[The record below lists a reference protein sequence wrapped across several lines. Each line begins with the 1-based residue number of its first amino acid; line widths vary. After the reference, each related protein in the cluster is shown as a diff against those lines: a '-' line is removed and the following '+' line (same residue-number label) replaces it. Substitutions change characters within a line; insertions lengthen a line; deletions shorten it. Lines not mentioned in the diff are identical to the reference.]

1 MLSNNNN
8 CCITI
13 KLSYTMVKKMNKK
26 ITFVLVLALAA
37 FLVMGSA
44 SAGLFD
50 FLGGGEDTVKIGYLP
65 SDHDAALF
73 VADAQGL
80 YKDKGINTELVQ
92 FNNGGD
98 LMTAMASGD
107 VDVGYVGISPVLSS
121 VSAGVPV
128 KIISA
133 AQVEG
138 SGIVVTNDSHIDDA
152 KDLAGKTVATPGEAS
167 IQHVLLAAYL
177 KANGMSLDDVNE
189 SAMKV
194 PSINDALKTGNLPA
208 AITFQPYVSLGETD
222 ANIHKLAD
230 SSEIV
235 PGHPCCVVV
244 ASDDFLNKSA
254 DKAKDIVA
262 IHKEATVFINKNI
275 EDGKTEEIVKLLPE
289 DIVADPA
296 AEAESLESFP
306 FIFGLSNEYK
316 ANVDVFQQLEVDLG
330 ILNQTVSQEDLYW
343 EA

>member
-1 MLSNNNN
+1 
-8 CCITI
+8 
-13 KLSYTMVKKMNKK
+13 MNKK
-26 ITFVLVLALAA
+26 ITFVLVLAVAA

-50 FLGGGEDTVKIGYLP
+50 FLGGGSSDTVKIGYLP

-80 YKDKGINTELVQ
+80 YKDKNITTELVQ

-107 VDVGYVGISPVLSS
+107 VDVGYVGIAPVLSS
-121 VSAGVPV
+121 ISAGVPV

-133 AQVEG
+133 AQTEG
-138 SGIVVTNDSHIDDA
+138 SGIIVNDQAGINDA
-152 KDLAGKTVATPGEAS
+152 QSLKGKTIATPGDAS
-167 IQHVLLAAYL
+167 IQHVLLASYL
-177 KANGMSLDDVNE
+177 KDNGMSLDDINE

-208 AITFQPYVSLGETD
+208 AITFQPYVSLGTTD
-222 ANIHKLAD
+222 DGIKELVD
-230 SSEIV
+230 SSEIL

-244 ASDDFLNKSA
+244 ASDDFLKNHK
-254 DKAKDIVA
+254 DTAKDIVD
-262 IHKEATVFINKNI
+262 IHKNATDFINEKVSS
-275 EDGKTEEIVKLLPE
+275 GKTAEVVKLLPE

-296 AEAESLESFP
+296 AEADSLQSFP
-306 FIFGLSNEYK
+306 FISGLDMLYK
-316 ANVDVFQQLEVDLG
+316 ADVDAFQDLEVDLG
-330 ILNQTVSQEDLYW
+330 ILNETIPQENLYW

>member
-1 MLSNNNN
+1 
-8 CCITI
+8 
-13 KLSYTMVKKMNKK
+13 MNKK

-50 FLGGGEDTVKIGYLP
+50 FLGGGSGDTVKIGYLP

-80 YKDKGINTELVQ
+80 YKDKGINIELVQ

-121 VSAGVPV
+121 ISAGVPV
-128 KIISA
+128 KVISA
-133 AQVEG
+133 AQTEG
-138 SGIVVTNDSHIDDA
+138 SGIIVNDAANIKTA
-152 KDLAGKTVATPGEAS
+152 QDLAGKTIATPGDAS
-167 IQHVLLAAYL
+167 IQHVLLSAYL
-177 KANGMSLDDVNE
+177 TDNGMSLDDINE

-222 ANIHKLAD
+222 NAIDELVD
-230 SSEIV
+230 SSEIF

-244 ASDDFLNKSA
+244 ASDDFLKNNK
-254 DKAKDIVA
+254 DTAKDIVA
-262 IHKEATVFINKNI
+262 IHENATKFINDNI
-275 EDGKTEEIVKLLPE
+275 EADKTADVVKLLPE
-289 DIVADPA
+289 DIVADA
-296 AEAESLESFP
+296 NAEADSLESFP
-306 FIFGLSNEYK
+306 FISGLDDTYK
-316 ANVDVFQQLEVDLG
+316 ANVDAFQQLEVDLG
-330 ILNQTVSQEDLYW
+330 ILNQTISHDDLYW